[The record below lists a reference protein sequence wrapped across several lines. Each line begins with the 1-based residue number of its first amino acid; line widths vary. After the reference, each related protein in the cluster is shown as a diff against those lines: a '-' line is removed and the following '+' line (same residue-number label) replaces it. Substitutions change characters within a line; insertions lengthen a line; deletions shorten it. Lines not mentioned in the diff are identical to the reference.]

1 MKFKGMAKSS
11 IVLSMDFLTN
21 SYNNRIIVPITM
33 EDPIKQRL
41 IPLESVQT
49 EILVVNSRFISDL
62 EFVAS
67 VEQARTHLAKVRERH
82 PTATHNVPAFIIG
95 HGNSIIT
102 HCSDDGEPSGTAG
115 RPALAVLQGSGLGN
129 VSVVVTRYFG
139 GTKLG
144 TGGLVRAYGDAVREV
159 LKGVKLAAL
168 LPTTTLMFI
177 TPYRLYDQVVRLVA
191 ACNGQVLDTVFL
203 EEITVTVR
211 FKDEEVEAF
220 SQQLGSL
227 SAGQVLPIVV
237 EQNPETVFP
246 LG

>member
-1 MKFKGMAKSS
+1 
-11 IVLSMDFLTN
+11 
-21 SYNNRIIVPITM
+21 M
-33 EDPIKQRL
+33 EEPSKQRL
-41 IPLESVQT
+41 IPLEPVQT
-49 EILVVNSRFISDL
+49 EILVVNSRFITDL
-62 EFVAS
+62 EFAGS
-67 VEQARTHLAKVRERH
+67 VEEARAHLARVRGHH
-82 PTATHNVPAFIIG
+82 PTATHNVSAFIIG
-95 HGNSIIT
+95 HGNSIVT

-139 GTKLG
+139 GTLLG

-159 LKGVKLAAL
+159 LKGVKFAAL

-177 TPYRLYDQVVRLVA
+177 TPYRLYDQVLRLIEA
-191 ACNGQVLDTVFL
+191 HNGQVLDTAFL

-220 SQQLGSL
+220 SGQLGNL
-227 SAGQVLPIVV
+227 SAGQVMPIMV

-246 LG
+246 LSVTYSG

>member
-1 MKFKGMAKSS
+1 
-11 IVLSMDFLTN
+11 
-21 SYNNRIIVPITM
+21 M
-33 EDPIKQRL
+33 EEPSKQRL
-41 IPLESVQT
+41 IPLEPVQT
-49 EILVVNSRFISDL
+49 EILVVNSRFITDL
-62 EFVAS
+62 EFAGS
-67 VEQARTHLAKVRERH
+67 VEEARAHLARVRGHH

-139 GTKLG
+139 GTLLG

-159 LKGVKLAAL
+159 LKGVKFAAL

-177 TPYRLYDQVVRLVA
+177 TPYRLYDQVLRLIEA
-191 ACNGQVLDTVFL
+191 HNGQVLDTAFL

-220 SQQLGSL
+220 SGQLGNL
-227 SAGQVLPIVV
+227 SAGQVMPIMV

-246 LG
+246 LS

>member
-1 MKFKGMAKSS
+1 
-11 IVLSMDFLTN
+11 
-21 SYNNRIIVPITM
+21 M
-33 EDPIKQRL
+33 ELPIKQRL
-41 IPLESVQT
+41 IPLEPVNA
-49 EILVVNSRFISDL
+49 EILVVNSRFIADL
-62 EFVAS
+62 EFAGS
-67 VEQARTHLAKVRERH
+67 VDQARAHLAKVRQLH

-95 HGNSIIT
+95 HGNSTVT

-159 LKGVKLAAL
+159 LRHVRTAVL

-177 TPYRLYDQVVRLVA
+177 TPYRLYEQVLRLAESVA
-191 ACNGQVLDTVFL
+191 GQVLETEFQADV
-203 EEITVTVR
+203 TVTVR
-211 FKDEEVEAF
+211 LKDETVQPF
-220 SQQLGSL
+220 TGQLINL
-227 SAGQVLPIVV
+227 SAGQVQPIIV

-246 LG
+246 LS

>member
-1 MKFKGMAKSS
+1 
-11 IVLSMDFLTN
+11 
-21 SYNNRIIVPITM
+21 M
-33 EDPIKQRL
+33 ELPIKQRL
-41 IPLESVQT
+41 IPLEPVNA
-49 EILVVNSRFISDL
+49 EILVVNSRFIADL
-62 EFVAS
+62 EFAGS
-67 VEQARTHLAKVRERH
+67 VDQARAHLAKVRQLH

-95 HGNSIIT
+95 HGNSTVT

-159 LKGVKLAAL
+159 IRHVRTAVL

-177 TPYRLYDQVVRLVA
+177 TPYRLYEQVLRLA
-191 ACNGQVLDTVFL
+191 ENYAGQVLETEFQADV
-203 EEITVTVR
+203 TVTVR
-211 FKDEEVEAF
+211 LKDETVQPFTA
-220 SQQLGSL
+220 QLINL
-227 SAGQVLPIVV
+227 SADQVQPIIV

-246 LG
+246 LS

>member
-1 MKFKGMAKSS
+1 
-11 IVLSMDFLTN
+11 
-21 SYNNRIIVPITM
+21 M
-33 EDPIKQRL
+33 EDPSKQRL
-41 IPLESVQT
+41 IPLEPVQT
-49 EILVVNSRFISDL
+49 EILVVNSRFITDL
-62 EFVAS
+62 EFAGS
-67 VEQARTHLAKVRERH
+67 VEEARAHLARVRGHH

-129 VSVVVTRYFG
+129 VSAVVTRYFG
-139 GTKLG
+139 GTLLG

-159 LKGVKLAAL
+159 LKGVKFAAL

-177 TPYRLYDQVVRLVA
+177 TPYRLYDQVLRLIEA
-191 ACNGQVLDTVFL
+191 HNGQVLDTAFL

-220 SQQLGSL
+220 SGQLGNL
-227 SAGQVLPIVV
+227 SAGQVMPIMV

-246 LG
+246 LS

>member
-1 MKFKGMAKSS
+1 
-11 IVLSMDFLTN
+11 
-21 SYNNRIIVPITM
+21 M
-33 EDPIKQRL
+33 EEPSKQRL
-41 IPLESVQT
+41 IPLEPVQT
-49 EILVVNSRFISDL
+49 EILVVNSRFITNL
-62 EFVAS
+62 EYAGS
-67 VEQARTHLAKVRERH
+67 VEEARAHLARVRGHH
-82 PTATHNVPAFIIG
+82 PTATHNVSAFIIG
-95 HGNSIIT
+95 HGNSIVT

-139 GTKLG
+139 GTLLG

-159 LKGVKLAAL
+159 LKGVKFAAL

-177 TPYRLYDQVVRLVA
+177 TPYRLYDQVLRLIEA
-191 ACNGQVLDTVFL
+191 HNGQVLDTAVL

-220 SQQLGSL
+220 SGQLSNL
-227 SAGQVLPIVV
+227 SAGQVQPVVV

-246 LG
+246 LS